1 MKKLQCRH
9 DRFPIFAAPPISD
22 RSRELTNSKNGCW
35 LKHTPAVG
43 LDATSTTKIFQL
55 FFFVVHFIYALFTR
69 RHRVPRAHINSNK
82 FNAVLCTLIHF
93 MNAE

>member
-1 MKKLQCRH
+1 MNYKKNMKNFLCLLR
-9 DRFPIFAAPPISD
+9 RLFPTG
-22 RSRELTNSKNGCW
+22 SRELTRKTGG

-69 RHRVPRAHINSNK
+69 RHRVPRAHITSNK

>member
-22 RSRELTNSKNGCW
+22 RSDNGNPSIALHW
-35 LKHTPAVG
+35 
-43 LDATSTTKIFQL
+43 SFFIF
-55 FFFVVHFIYALFTR
+55 VPFTR

>member
-43 LDATSTTKIFQL
+43 LDTTDTTKIFQL
-55 FFFVVHFIYALFTR
+55 FFFGVHFIYALNDKQEFSWQKYRSSGTMSD
-69 RHRVPRAHINSNK
+69 IEQKLS
-82 FNAVLCTLIHF
+82 
-93 MNAE
+93 

>member
-43 LDATSTTKIFQL
+43 LCSLRYRKSVYRLAL
-55 FFFVVHFIYALFTR
+55 EFFHLCSIYTMA
-69 RHRVPRAHINSNK
+69 PRATHAYNFLK
-82 FNAVLCTLIHF
+82 
-93 MNAE
+93 E